1 MKKALWRRVEGC
13 SRHVRARLSVKLL
26 YEDLKSRVRSHAAGL
41 SVDNFVKN
49 FFLALGFEYS
59 GIELCTEIHTL
70 KFKILNEING
80 LRKSFGMRFKK
91 CTPTT
96 HIAVLVEYSAASR
109 KVLRFKRLSNPRHCS
124 SPCLN

>member
-1 MKKALWRRVEGC
+1 MP
-13 SRHVRARLSVKLL
+13 HARSPGAV
-26 YEDLKSRVRSHAAGL
+26 L

-49 FFLALGFEYS
+49 FFLTLGFEYS
-59 GIELCTEIHTL
+59 GIELCTEIQTR

-96 HIAVLVEYSAASR
+96 HIAVLVEYSAAYR
-109 KVLRFKRLSNPRHCS
+109 MVLRFKRLSNPHHCS